1 MRKHADSR
9 AGLDRHAM
17 GPPEER
23 LLPRGE
29 AARYLDVPVSTIY
42 GWAKSG
48 RLRHT
53 ATLGGHLRFARSDL
67 DAAKAGSHAVSELSL
82 GTRLAPDPP
91 GTGPA

>member
-9 AGLDRHAM
+9 AGLDGDAM

-23 LLPRGE
+23 LLRRGE

-53 ATLGGHLRFARSDL
+53 VTLGGHLRFARRDL
-67 DAAKAGSHAVSELSL
+67 DTAQARSHAD
-82 GTRLAPDPP
+82 TR
-91 GTGPA
+91 PA